1 MNDQSDY
8 LEISEYECTIG
19 ELLRHNIQKYKYVGE
34 KGKEYEVIQSVFYEI
49 NQLHELSNR
58 QIRWYAIIIN
68 LVRHFSY
75 QRSNDVEVDVFPPFI
90 GLIELYIMEVVRW
103 GALVSTKKEITAT
116 YFNYKMD
123 KINSL
128 LLELLRDMES
138 CAAQERSGPW
148 EEVFILTIKNAADN
162 VIKLGQYLFKDK
174 NSKNVFTGTVC
185 SERYKRLINKRI
197 ERIDKKRLAGFYNME
212 AFWNGFIP

>member
-1 MNDQSDY
+1 MNVRSDY
-8 LEISEYECTIG
+8 LEISGYECTIG
-19 ELLRHNIQKYKYVGE
+19 ELIHHNIQKYKYVGE
-34 KGKEYEVIQSVFYEI
+34 KGKEYEVIQSIFYEI
-49 NQLHELSNR
+49 NQLHELSNK
-58 QIRWYAIIIN
+58 QIRWYAIIVC

-75 QRSNDVEVDVFPPFI
+75 QRSKDVEVDGFPPFI
-90 GLIELYIMEVVRW
+90 GLIELYITAVARW

-123 KINSL
+123 KLSSL
-128 LLELLRDMES
+128 LSELLNDMEPY
-138 CAAQERSGPW
+138 AAEERSGAW

-162 VIKLGQYLFKDK
+162 VFKLGQHLFKDK
-174 NSKNVFTGTVC
+174 NGKNLFTETVC

-197 ERIDKKRLAGFYNME
+197 EKIDKKRLYNME